1 MASREG
7 EAEGREPD
15 VAEIEAEIE
24 DARARVAS
32 SMSTLGDEIARRSD
46 WRAHFRKHPWAVLG
60 VALGGGY
67 ALGGGF
73 AAPITARLLKGGARL
88 ALQFALLPAL
98 EREVAAL
105 AAKAG
110 ESLKERVAGDS
121 TEDRVGVE
129 S

>member
-1 MASREG
+1 MASPDNETTEG
-7 EAEGREPD
+7 PAQ

-32 SMSTLGDEIARRSD
+32 SMSTLGYKLARTGD
-46 WRAHFRKHPWAVLG
+46 WRVQVREHPLIALG
-60 VALGGGY
+60 VALTGGY
-67 ALGGGF
+67 VLGGGLF
-73 AAPITARLLKGGARL
+73 TPITGRLLRAGARVGVQL
-88 ALQFALLPAL
+88 ALLPAI

-110 ESLKERVAGDS
+110 DSLKGAA
-121 TEDRVGVE
+121 EDPG